1 MQFFAQVPKI
11 IPISALM
18 TIFLSGFL
26 SGCTNAPLSEC
37 DSLIAVL
44 KQGNDVLKNIDL
56 NDGEAVE
63 QKANA
68 LSQISQELQK
78 LEVANKRLQEF
89 RNDFVKVYQTYSH
102 AFTQTHE
109 AIAVVNNPL
118 PAEVTVAQV
127 QQAKLKVDRS
137 SLSVNQAS
145 QQAELLSKRINDY
158 CPVSLR

>member
-11 IPISALM
+11 ISISAL
-18 TIFLSGFL
+18 IAIVL
-26 SGCTNAPLSEC
+26 SGCAHASLSEC

-44 KQGNDVLKNIDL
+44 KQGNNLLKNIDL

-68 LSQISQELQK
+68 LSQISEELERLEVLDKKLQK
-78 LEVANKRLQEF
+78 F
-89 RNDFVKVYQTYSH
+89 RNDFVKIYQTYSH
-102 AFTQTHE
+102 AFNQTHE
-109 AIAVVNNPL
+109 AISLVNHPL
-118 PAEVTVAQV
+118 PVEVTVEQV
-127 QQAKLKVDRS
+127 QQAKRQVDRS

-145 QQAELLSKRINDY
+145 QQAELLSKRMNKY